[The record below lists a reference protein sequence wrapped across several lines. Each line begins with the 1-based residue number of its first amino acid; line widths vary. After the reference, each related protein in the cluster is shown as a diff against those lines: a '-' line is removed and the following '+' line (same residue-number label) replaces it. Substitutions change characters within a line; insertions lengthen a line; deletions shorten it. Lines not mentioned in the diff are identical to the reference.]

1 MIKLIRK
8 GTDATNFD
16 YYSDLINS
24 TTSKFDQNWACY
36 DQLVLETCHMA
47 KFLSQLDDN
56 IRTVQ
61 KFEKPDF
68 IIKWENRVIGLEHEV
83 LVHSDS
89 KLREG
94 SLSDLV
100 KELEKEYRKI
110 HPDQKILLTIY
121 PQPYLSFR
129 KVDKPKIIKEILHL
143 IETFLSFNQL
153 PENNYIERFFLQPH
167 SKLSFNCNLG
177 GWWQKSIDNQSLH
190 NAIKKKEKKINEY
203 KFNSGTKEQWLLV
216 VIGSVGESSYAIES
230 IEAFQFSTDSSF
242 DRIFLLEDFRA
253 NLYEIK

>member
-1 MIKLIRK
+1 MIKLLRK
-8 GTDATNFD
+8 GTDANNFD
-16 YYSDLINS
+16 YYADLINS
-24 TTSKFDQNWACY
+24 TTAKFDQNWAYY

-47 KFLSQLDDN
+47 KFLRQLDDK
-56 IRTVQ
+56 IRTVR

-68 IIKWENRVIGLEHEV
+68 IISWDNREVGLEHEV
-83 LVHSDS
+83 LVHGES

-100 KELEKEYRKI
+100 KELEREYRKI

-129 KVDKPKIIKEILHL
+129 KVDKPRILKEILQL
-143 IETFLSFNQL
+143 IETFLILNQL
-153 PENNYIERFFLQPH
+153 PENDYIERFFLQPH

-177 GWWQKSIDNQSLH
+177 AWWQKSIDNQSLQ

-203 KFNSGTKEQWLLV
+203 KFNSGTKEQWLLI
-216 VIGSVGESSYAIES
+216 VIGSVGESSYTIES
-230 IEAFQFSTDSSF
+230 KEDFQFSIDSSF
-242 DRIFLLEDFRA
+242 DKIFLLEDFRT